1 MYTSEFCQTIQW
13 SWQPDRQHHPSVYWQ
28 VTATALGRDLCLLA
42 SACLAKDSSAYNC
55 IERQWKQYQF
65 TDEVTF
71 LSHRRH
77 SSAKFFWLQ
86 TSSLIYTSH
95 HQLIRTSTKTFDSV
109 GMNTVILWLSK
120 ILWMVDEIQ
129 MIRWDV
135 NINVIQ
141 QHTKTTQ
148 PSSWKCL

>member
-1 MYTSEFCQTIQW
+1 MLLLLFWCSVHGHRKDSLEHHLL
-13 SWQPDRQHHPSVYWQ
+13 QPGCIHQNFAKLYNDR
-28 VTATALGRDLCLLA
+28 TDLIINIILTALGKDICLLA

-95 HQLIRTSTKTFDSV
+95 HQFINFYDQNFSFLICNKLSSTRLQASTSV
-109 GMNTVILWLSK
+109 TV
-120 ILWMVDEIQ
+120 
-129 MIRWDV
+129 
-135 NINVIQ
+135 
-141 QHTKTTQ
+141 TT
-148 PSSWKCL
+148 